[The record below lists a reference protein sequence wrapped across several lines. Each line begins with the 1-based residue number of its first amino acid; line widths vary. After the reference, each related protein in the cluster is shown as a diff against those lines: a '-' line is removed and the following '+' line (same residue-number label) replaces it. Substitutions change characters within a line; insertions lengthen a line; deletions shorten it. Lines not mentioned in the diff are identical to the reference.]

1 MAAIATASLST
12 SAVVVR
18 LSVAFRSR
26 SRQTVATSSS
36 FARHSISPISR
47 TYHPATKPSDCL
59 PTGELQLQRS
69 SFCTGLGTYHSRSLK
84 PIAAAAGHASA
95 FGSQGREGKEAK
107 EGFWKGGQGEA
118 GGGGEAEE
126 AWEEMGDSVP
136 AARVRL
142 RQELYAPIEP
152 HRSGTLAV
160 SGVHTVYWEE
170 SGNPKGQPV
179 IFLHGGPGGGTA
191 PANRRFF
198 DPAFFRIVLMD
209 QRGAGRSTP
218 HACLEENTTWDLV
231 GDIETLRKHLGV
243 DKWLVF
249 GGSWGSTLSLVY
261 AATHPDR
268 VAGLILRGIFLLRRK
283 EVEWFYQK
291 GADSIFPDAF
301 DKYREFIPKDEQHD
315 LVAAYHKR
323 LMNDSEPDQQVAA
336 ARHWTE
342 WEMATSYLLPNEDS
356 LKRGEDDKFAL
367 AFARIESHYFVNKG
381 FLPSDSF
388 LLDSVPKF
396 KHIPAVIVQGRYDV
410 VCPIVSAWEL
420 HKAWPEAE
428 FKVVPDAGHS
438 ANERGIGEQLV
449 AAMESFKLKLSR

>member
-1 MAAIATASLST
+1 
-12 SAVVVR
+12 
-18 LSVAFRSR
+18 
-26 SRQTVATSSS
+26 
-36 FARHSISPISR
+36 
-47 TYHPATKPSDCL
+47 
-59 PTGELQLQRS
+59 
-69 SFCTGLGTYHSRSLK
+69 
-84 PIAAAAGHASA
+84 
-95 FGSQGREGKEAK
+95 
-107 EGFWKGGQGEA
+107 
-118 GGGGEAEE
+118 
-126 AWEEMGDSVP
+126 
-136 AARVRL
+136 
-142 RQELYAPIEP
+142 
-152 HRSGTLAV
+152 
-160 SGVHTVYWEE
+160 
-170 SGNPKGQPV
+170 
-179 IFLHGGPGGGTA
+179 
-191 PANRRFF
+191 
-198 DPAFFRIVLMD
+198 MD

>member
-1 MAAIATASLST
+1 
-12 SAVVVR
+12 
-18 LSVAFRSR
+18 
-26 SRQTVATSSS
+26 
-36 FARHSISPISR
+36 
-47 TYHPATKPSDCL
+47 
-59 PTGELQLQRS
+59 
-69 SFCTGLGTYHSRSLK
+69 
-84 PIAAAAGHASA
+84 
-95 FGSQGREGKEAK
+95 
-107 EGFWKGGQGEA
+107 
-118 GGGGEAEE
+118 
-126 AWEEMGDSVP
+126 MGDSVP

-381 FLPSDSF
+381 FLLRTPS
-388 LLDSVPKF
+388 
-396 KHIPAVIVQGRYDV
+396 
-410 VCPIVSAWEL
+410 C
-420 HKAWPEAE
+420 
-428 FKVVPDAGHS
+428 
-438 ANERGIGEQLV
+438 
-449 AAMESFKLKLSR
+449 

>member
-1 MAAIATASLST
+1 MKPCRESQE
-12 SAVVVR
+12 
-18 LSVAFRSR
+18 SVA
-26 SRQTVATSSS
+26 
-36 FARHSISPISR
+36 
-47 TYHPATKPSDCL
+47 
-59 PTGELQLQRS
+59 
-69 SFCTGLGTYHSRSLK
+69 
-84 PIAAAAGHASA
+84 
-95 FGSQGREGKEAK
+95 
-107 EGFWKGGQGEA
+107 
-118 GGGGEAEE
+118 
-126 AWEEMGDSVP
+126 
-136 AARVRL
+136 AARVRV
-142 RQELYAPIEP
+142 RHELYAPIEP
-152 HRSGTLAV
+152 YRSGTLAV
-160 SGVHTVYWEE
+160 SDVHTVYWEESGNPKGQLYAPIEPYRSGTLAVSDVHTVYWEESGNPKGQLYAPIEPYRSGTLAVSDVQTVYWEESGNPKGQPYRSGTLAVSDVHTVYWEESGNPKGQTVFWEE

-179 IFLHGGPGGGTA
+179 IFLHGGPGGGTS

-198 DPAFFRIVLMD
+198 DPTFFRIPVIFLHGGPGGGTSPANRRFFDPTFFRIILLD

-218 HACLEENTTWDLV
+218 HACLEENTTWHLV
-231 GDIETLRKHLGV
+231 EDIETLRKHLGV

-291 GADSIFPDAF
+291 GADSIFPDGEI
-301 DKYREFIPKDEQHD
+301 K
-315 LVAAYHKR
+315 
-323 LMNDSEPDQQVAA
+323 VAA

-381 FLPSDSF
+381 FLPADSF

-396 KHIPAVIVQGRYDV
+396 RRIPAVIVQGRYDV

-428 FKVVPDAGHS
+428 FKIVPDAGHS
-438 ANERGIGEQLV
+438 ANEKGISEQLV
-449 AAMESFKLKLSR
+449 AAIESFKLKLSR